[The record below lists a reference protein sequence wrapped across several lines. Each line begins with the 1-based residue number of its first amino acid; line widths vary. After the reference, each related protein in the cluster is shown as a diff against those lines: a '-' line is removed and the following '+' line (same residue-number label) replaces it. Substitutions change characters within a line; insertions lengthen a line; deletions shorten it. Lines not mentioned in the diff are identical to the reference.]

1 MEQMVVV
8 GGNHGSR
15 DLGRVMTETL
25 DDDTVLHADE
35 DCGKTFFLDEATGCD
50 VTLPPID
57 DAKAGWN
64 CKFVVKTAPTSNGY
78 VISEDTDEDTNKIV
92 TNGINELEVD
102 TESDGPYN
110 AGHTTVTLVHN
121 VAVAGDHLEF
131 LCDGTNWHCK
141 GQTNADGGVTLA

>member
-1 MEQMVVV
+1 MEQIVVV
-8 GGNHGSR
+8 GGDHGSR

-25 DDDTVLHADE
+25 DGDTVLHPDE

-50 VTLPPID
+50 VTLPAID
-57 DAKAGWN
+57 DAGAGWN

-102 TESDGPYN
+102 DTEDGPSN
-110 AGHTTVTLVHN
+110 TGHTTVTLVHN
-121 VAVAGDHLEF
+121 VAVVGDHVEF
-131 LCDGTNWHCK
+131 LCDGTSWHCK
-141 GQTNADGGVTLA
+141 GQTKADGGVTLA